1 MKRRNK
7 LWRKGIHSDLRTNR
21 RGIFCDR
28 KPTATPAESHAVS
41 VRTILADSPDF
52 SRLNLQALGKW
63 PVGGKAIVAILRSD
77 ILKTPENSLRSRKQC
92 SLRNLDFFHW
102 NRPQTQ
108 PRPQTEE
115 QAPQDRAKAVN
126 RITRTVSPM
135 GFFQHFFDKFS
146 NQEQPSEGEPY
157 AVGIPYESTDSPV
170 ENDMPSSFELLDEET
185 VDSHLR
191 IARYSDFYLTDAVRP
206 SYDLQVIPREA
217 YRHDTFRDEKAGC
230 KIPVLMISAS
240 SEKLFDL
247 FLDLLNPLGDHVDVV
262 LETSHA
268 GCGGAGETA
277 KREHIDLPVLKSIFC
292 EYEQTLMH
300 DGCLGIA
307 VLNPA
312 IPLEVQLMSTNCS
325 SCMASHS
332 NPSNIFCS
340 NTGSNLINRFN
351 SSPRES
357 MSMLRKKNMQI
368 VLNCSAITWA

>member
-1 MKRRNK
+1 
-7 LWRKGIHSDLRTNR
+7 
-21 RGIFCDR
+21 
-28 KPTATPAESHAVS
+28 
-41 VRTILADSPDF
+41 
-52 SRLNLQALGKW
+52 
-63 PVGGKAIVAILRSD
+63 
-77 ILKTPENSLRSRKQC
+77 
-92 SLRNLDFFHW
+92 
-102 NRPQTQ
+102 
-108 PRPQTEE
+108 
-115 QAPQDRAKAVN
+115 
-126 RITRTVSPM
+126 M

-146 NQEQPSEGEPY
+146 GQEQPSEGEPY

-312 IPLEVQLMSTNCS
+312 IPLEVQFDEHKLLIVYGQSLEPFEHILQQYGIESDQQVQFITEGEHVH
-325 SCMASHS
+325 ASQEEYADC
-332 NPSNIFCS
+332 FE
-340 NTGSNLINRFN
+340 L
-351 SSPRES
+351 
-357 MSMLRKKNMQI
+357 LRNHLGIEQSLDI
-368 VLNCSAITWA
+368 YR